1 MEQKNIEKKQ
11 LITKDMTVGEVVQKY
26 PHLADVLTKHGLH
39 CVGCHAATWETLEQ
53 GTMGH
58 GMDEDV
64 LTSMVNELNENAE
77 KIPQK
82 KTGAS
87 GIDGAESMTLT
98 DKAVEKVKEL
108 AKAEGKQNA
117 ALRVQVLPGGCAGM
131 SYDLAFDDNNPTD
144 DDKIFTFGDLKVYV
158 DRQSLE
164 FINGVNIDFVD
175 TLQGSGFKIEN
186 PSAKSGCGCGN
197 SFS

>member
-11 LITKDMTVGEVVQKY
+11 LITKDMSVGEVVQKY

-87 GIDGAESMTLT
+87 GIDGAESKRILFSISSC
-98 DKAVEKVKEL
+98 EK
-108 AKAEGKQNA
+108 
-117 ALRVQVLPGGCAGM
+117 
-131 SYDLAFDDNNPTD
+131 S
-144 DDKIFTFGDLKVYV
+144 ITF
-158 DRQSLE
+158 
-164 FINGVNIDFVD
+164 IIC
-175 TLQGSGFKIEN
+175 SGIV
-186 PSAKSGCGCGN
+186 PV
-197 SFS
+197 